1 VRVIQYI
8 TLLLLCC
15 SPFGY
20 HAQSEQEMRKQAE
33 QMFNSGKYVDAT
45 PLYTRLLALQPR
57 DYGYNFRYGACLL
70 FNSAKKQDALKYLNY
85 AVQDPS
91 TQPDI
96 FYFIGRAL
104 HLNYQFNEAIDNYT
118 AYRKSGKNNVFLKET
133 ERFIEMCQNGKQLL
147 SNITDIIV
155 LDKKEIA
162 SDKFFRLYDLKDI
175 GGNIL
180 VTLEFQTKLDKKNNH
195 QPIIHFPNQPKAI
208 FYASYGETGSSGKDI
223 YVRIKQQD
231 GTWGEPQVL
240 KGGVN
245 TAFDEDYPYMHP
257 DGQSLYFASK
267 GHNSMGGFD
276 IFRSKYDEFKQE
288 FGPAEN
294 MDFAVSSPDD
304 DLFFV
309 LDSLNRDAYF
319 ASARQSEAGKLTVY
333 KVKVDRVPLQLAVL
347 KGDFVSKIDNNLI
360 SARIDVVNS
369 STGKK
374 VGTYQ
379 TNKDSDY
386 MITLP
391 KAGEYEFVVRVG
403 DNPQEYRSKVV
414 VPQLSAF
421 RPLKQ
426 QLVHTEE
433 NGREIVRVVNL
444 FDEQIDNPEDVL
456 AEVIRVRSALDVN
469 VQDFDL
475 ASFESTQQYRKV
487 LAEIGLANLNN
498 SEVVEVLAEQIVQA
512 EKQLTFNSEL
522 QTKVTAIVS
531 QTTSEISELE
541 ELIKS
546 KVQAATAASSDQE
559 KYTQLLE
566 AQYAIQKQEEL
577 KLEAQEL
584 IKMAD
589 SVDQVIKQGEIARG
603 KDQLTEIKSAF
614 ESAISSGQQGDA
626 WKVLAE
632 KSETIRATMDNKSA
646 NIIERNVSRQ
656 VEIEQQLATERN
668 KRTALEADKE
678 KAENE
683 VYQLN
688 LTLNAA
694 KKKDQ
699 PTIQSAIEK
708 KKAEIQLLVEEI
720 AAAEPKET
728 VLTNQLNKL
737 KAELTVIQKATDSQ
751 STSITTTR
759 QEVLKEL
766 FATNSANS
774 SSLHVFVD
782 QQIGELIK
790 NNPELTNVKNTSTEE
805 RNEST
810 DPNDQLVNEMQEK
823 AEPSDPQAVQL
834 TVDPSY
840 ETDVNEIELTSTLPE
855 KDKQL
860 ALVQRDEEFI
870 AQIDQ
875 ALNQVENELKRQP
888 ENDQLRAKK
897 VTLSNLKTAASDR
910 IQTRTESIKAN
921 EKKVEAETD
930 VKPIISSTQLLIDS
944 HASDVEQVKST
955 TSYTEE
961 QRLSALDQTDEVL
974 RSALSERLKVIQQE
988 LVDSPSSVALLDE
1001 QVQIEEQLN
1010 VLDATM
1016 SERQQ
1021 LRDVK
1026 KNKADELARNAQK
1039 ESNETDV
1046 NPEKVDVEKEQR
1058 VMEEKK
1064 IDPTQAKKEYSA
1076 PELLEEIFPNYSA
1089 RKEQLL
1095 NSKLEERKKQ
1105 EQLMEFENEALTQLE
1120 KQLIDE
1126 QKKSDESNQK
1136 KEELLVELIENQ
1148 KNTISQLKRSIAE
1161 LDQLQQKA
1169 YVAELRSSGDTQ
1181 LESLLS
1187 GVTGSEKAVLE
1198 SQLAQLEDY
1207 RAVLQVKEDELVRT
1221 NQTKEVSWI
1230 NEEISQVDKTVKKI
1244 RITIGELERLSSDQD
1259 QLVAKEEKEAERVE
1273 NREQQLE
1280 RQLSSPELTKKEK
1293 KDFSREL
1300 NDIQEGKAVVEVKK
1314 LTEKQVE
1321 TTAAID
1327 QLTTGLKAVSSVNEA
1342 TKINQAIANLA
1353 TERIESE
1360 IRVLQEKADNTK
1372 DAREKKEV
1380 LQSIAEKQEKV
1391 KEELTS
1397 AYIQN
1402 KLLEIERNA
1411 QGGSLEN
1418 ITELTA
1424 RKRKYTIQV
1433 GELTKLMSYID
1444 EEITGARGKEKTEL
1458 QASKVQLANQK
1469 KVISDAINTID
1480 ERMARLSLPQ
1490 EPVMNAKSLDQAV
1503 TVEEELLIAQTN
1515 EYKQVAEN
1523 GTKLLELEKELS
1535 RLSSL
1540 IGQQKAALK
1549 VIVSNAPADEKQI
1562 EATVNQLKATNEQLS
1577 RVEAEIETSKG
1588 EFNRSLPAD
1597 QQKALVIQN
1606 MIQRGIQP
1614 IDRAQMAMAIVP
1626 LPEMGLEITEKQVN
1640 RSIPLGVKNPTG
1652 LVYRVQVGAFAK
1664 PIPGELFKEFNPV
1677 FGEAIPN
1684 SNIMRYM
1691 AGFFNNSQRAI
1702 SARDEIRKLGYADAF
1717 AVAYC
1722 DGKRISLAEARRLEQ
1737 AGLCLAKGTN
1747 QLMLEVAMNTM
1758 EKIQLDDTTKRVRV
1772 NPLDYNK
1779 ADGAAPATAI
1789 EASKGLFY
1797 TVQLG
1802 VFNRPI
1808 AANTVYQLE
1817 PLMTLRLPNGQIRYS
1832 VGLFNSIEEAQSM
1845 QAKSR
1850 AKGIPDAFITAY
1862 FKGQRITLE
1871 EAKQLIATRGTKVLE
1886 SNIIKTSG
1894 PQLDGTTS
1902 SKVATGE
1909 VTLNRTVEEDSIIF
1923 ILQQDVQLVSKMTY
1937 AEYPREEL
1945 NRYNSKGF
1953 FYYDETD
1960 QRIKSNVANSAEQL
1974 PPVYYFRNDLDTIQ
1988 LAKKKDSIHYFKL
2001 DIDKMELGGDFSEWF
2016 VRYPGR
2022 KELREVETGIEIRI
2036 FDKTEKQREHIL
2048 STLRLLELIYT
2059 EEWLTPAA
2067 EN

>member
-1 VRVIQYI
+1 
-8 TLLLLCC
+8 
-15 SPFGY
+15 
-20 HAQSEQEMRKQAE
+20 MRKQAE

-231 GTWGEPQVL
+231 GTWGEPQVV

-276 IFRSKYDEFKQE
+276 IFRSKYDEFKKE

-347 KGDFVSKIDNNLI
+347 KGDFVSKIDNSLI

-379 TNKDSDY
+379 TNKESDY

-391 KAGEYEFVVRVG
+391 KAGEYEFIVRVG
-403 DNPQEYRSKVV
+403 NNPQEYRSKVV

-433 NGREIVRVVNL
+433 NGREIVIVVNL
-444 FDEQIDNPEDVL
+444 FDEQIENPEDVL
-456 AEVIRVRSALDVN
+456 AEVIRVRSSLDVN

-498 SEVVEVLAEQIVQA
+498 SEVVEVLSDQIVQA
-512 EKQLTFNSEL
+512 EKQLSFNSEL
-522 QTKVTAIVS
+522 QTKVTAIVN
-531 QTTSEISELE
+531 QTTSEITELE
-541 ELIKS
+541 EFIKT
-546 KVQAATAASSDQE
+546 KVQASTAASSDQE
-559 KYTQLLE
+559 KYTELLE
-566 AQYAIQKQEEL
+566 AQEAIQKQEAL
-577 KLEAQEL
+577 KQEAQEL
-584 IKMAD
+584 IRMAD
-589 SVDQVIKQGEIARG
+589 SVDRVVNQADITNRKNE
-603 KDQLTEIKSAF
+603 LTEIKNTF
-614 ESAISSGQQGDA
+614 ESSVSSGQQGDA
-626 WKVLAE
+626 WKALAE
-632 KSETIRATMDNKSA
+632 KSETIRAAMDNKSA
-646 NIIERNVSRQ
+646 SIIENNVRRQ
-656 VEIEQQLATERN
+656 VEVEQQLATERN

-699 PTIQSAIEK
+699 PTIQSAIDK
-708 KKAEIQLLVEEI
+708 KKEEIQLLEEEI

-737 KAELTVIQKATDSQ
+737 KAELRVIQKATDSEN
-751 STSITTTR
+751 STSTSR
-759 QEVLKEL
+759 QEALNQL
-766 FATNSANS
+766 SATNTTNS
-774 SSLHVFVD
+774 STLHAFVD

-790 NNPELTNVKNTSTEE
+790 NNPALKDGRITSSEPQ
-805 RNEST
+805 NEST
-810 DPNDQLVNEMQEK
+810 DQNDQLVNETQEK

-834 TVDPSY
+834 AIDPSY

-855 KDKQL
+855 KEKQL

-875 ALNQVENELKRQP
+875 ALNQVENELKGQP
-888 ENDQLRAKK
+888 ENDQLRSKK

-921 EKKVEAETD
+921 EKKVEVETD
-930 VKPIISSTQLLIDS
+930 VKPIVSSTQLLINS
-944 HASDVEQVKST
+944 HVSDVEKVKSNS
-955 TSYTEE
+955 SYSEE
-961 QRLSALDQTDEVL
+961 QRFNALDQTDEVL
-974 RSALSERLKVIQQE
+974 RSALSERLKVIQEE
-988 LVDSPSSVALLDE
+988 LVVSPSSVALRGE

-1010 VLDATM
+1010 VLDAAM

-1026 KNKADELARNAQK
+1026 KNKADDLARNAQK
-1039 ESNETDV
+1039 ESNETEV
-1046 NPEKVDVEKEQR
+1046 NQEKVDVEQEQR
-1058 VMEEKK
+1058 VTEEKK
-1064 IDPTQAKKEYSA
+1064 IDPTQAKKEYTA
-1076 PELLEEIFPNYSA
+1076 PELLEEIFPNYSV

-1095 NSKLEERKKQ
+1095 NSKLEERKKK
-1105 EQLMEFENEALTQLE
+1105 EQLMEFENDALTQLE

-1136 KEELLVELIENQ
+1136 KEELLVELIEDQ

-1169 YVAELRSSGDTQ
+1169 YVAELRSSVDAQ
-1181 LESLLS
+1181 LVSILS
-1187 GVTGSEKAVLE
+1187 GVTGSEKSVLE

-1207 RAVLQVKEDELVRT
+1207 RAVLQVKEDELVRM

-1230 NEEISQVDKTVKKI
+1230 NEEIAQVDKTVKKI
-1244 RITIGELERLSSDQD
+1244 RITIGELERLSGDQD
-1259 QLVAKEEKEAERVE
+1259 QLVAKEEKKAERVE

-1300 NDIQEGKAVVEVKK
+1300 NEIQEEKAVVEVKK
-1314 LTEKQVE
+1314 LAEKQVE

-1327 QLTTGLKAVSSVNEA
+1327 QLSTDLKAVSSLNEA
-1342 TKINQAIANLA
+1342 TKINQAIANLSA
-1353 TERIESE
+1353 ERMETE
-1360 IRVLQEKADNTK
+1360 IRVLQEKADRTK

-1411 QGGSLEN
+1411 QVGSLEN
-1418 ITELTA
+1418 ITELAA

-1433 GELTKLMSYID
+1433 GELTKLMSYLD

-1458 QASKVQLANQK
+1458 QTSKVQLAKQK
-1469 KVISDAINTID
+1469 KVISDAINAID
-1480 ERMARLSLPQ
+1480 ERVARLSLPQ

-1515 EYKQVAEN
+1515 EFKQVAEK
-1523 GTKLLELEKELS
+1523 GTKLLELEKERT
-1535 RLSSL
+1535 RLSAL
-1540 IGQQKAALK
+1540 IGQQKSALN

-1577 RVEAEIETSKG
+1577 RVEAEIASNKG
-1588 EFNRSLPAD
+1588 EFNRLLPAD
-1597 QQKALVIQN
+1597 QQKSLVFQN

-1614 IDRAQMAMAIVP
+1614 IDQAQMAMAIVP
-1626 LPEMGLEITEKQVN
+1626 LPEMGLEITEKQVE
-1640 RSIPLGVKNPTG
+1640 RAIPLGVKNPTG

-1677 FGEAIPN
+1677 SGEAIPN

-1702 SARDEIRKLGYADAF
+1702 SARDEIRKLGYVDAF

-1737 AGLCLAKGTN
+1737 AGQCTAKGTN

-1758 EKIQLDDTTKRVRV
+1758 EKIQLDDTTKRLRV

-1779 ADGAAPATAI
+1779 AKGAAPATAI

-1817 PLMTLRLPNGQIRYS
+1817 PLMTLRLPSGQIRYS
-1832 VGLFNSIEEAQSM
+1832 VGQFNSIEDARPT
-1845 QAKSR
+1845 QAKAK
-1850 AKGIPDAFITAY
+1850 AKGIADAFITAY
-1862 FKGQRITLE
+1862 YKGQRITLE
-1871 EAKQLIATRGTKVLE
+1871 EAKQVIATSGTKVLE
-1886 SNIIKTSG
+1886 SNIKKTSG
-1894 PQLDGTTS
+1894 PQEDLTTS
-1902 SKVATGE
+1902 SKVVTGE
-1909 VTLNRTVEEDSIIF
+1909 VTMNRTVEEEPIIL
-1923 ILQQDVQLVSKMTY
+1923 IPQQEVQLVSRITY

-1945 NRYNSKGF
+1945 NRYNGKGF
-1953 FYYDETD
+1953 FYYDEID

-1974 PPVYYFRNDLDTIQ
+1974 PPVYYFRNDLDTLQ
-1988 LAKKKDSIHYFKL
+1988 LAKEKDSVHYFKL
-2001 DIDKMELGGDFSEWF
+2001 DIDKLELRGDFSEWF

-2022 KELREVETGIEIRI
+2022 KELREVETGLEIRI

-2048 STLRLLELIYT
+2048 STLRLLELSYT

>member
-231 GTWGEPQVL
+231 GTWGEPQVV

-276 IFRSKYDEFKQE
+276 IFRSKYDEFKKE

-347 KGDFVSKIDNNLI
+347 KGDFVSKIDNSLI

-379 TNKDSDY
+379 TNKESDY

-391 KAGEYEFVVRVG
+391 KAGEYEFIVRVG
-403 DNPQEYRSKVV
+403 NNPQEYRSKVV

-433 NGREIVRVVNL
+433 NGREIVIVVNL
-444 FDEQIDNPEDVL
+444 FDEQIENPEDVL
-456 AEVIRVRSALDVN
+456 AEVIRVRSSLDVN

-498 SEVVEVLAEQIVQA
+498 SEVVEVLSDQIVQA
-512 EKQLTFNSEL
+512 EKQLSFNSEL
-522 QTKVTAIVS
+522 QTKVTAIVN
-531 QTTSEISELE
+531 QTTSEITELE
-541 ELIKS
+541 EFIKT
-546 KVQAATAASSDQE
+546 KVQASTAASSDQE
-559 KYTQLLE
+559 KYTELLE
-566 AQYAIQKQEEL
+566 AQEAIQKQEAL
-577 KLEAQEL
+577 KQEAQEL
-584 IKMAD
+584 IRMAD
-589 SVDQVIKQGEIARG
+589 SVDRVVNQADITNRKNE
-603 KDQLTEIKSAF
+603 LTEIKNTF
-614 ESAISSGQQGDA
+614 ESSVSSGQQGDA
-626 WKVLAE
+626 WKALAE
-632 KSETIRATMDNKSA
+632 KSETIRAAMDNKSA
-646 NIIERNVSRQ
+646 SIIENNVRRQ
-656 VEIEQQLATERN
+656 VEVEQQLATERN

-699 PTIQSAIEK
+699 PTIQSAIDK
-708 KKAEIQLLVEEI
+708 KKEEIQLLEEEI

-737 KAELTVIQKATDSQ
+737 KAELRVIQKATDSEN
-751 STSITTTR
+751 STSTSR
-759 QEVLKEL
+759 QEALNQL
-766 FATNSANS
+766 SATNTTNS
-774 SSLHVFVD
+774 STLHAFVD

-790 NNPELTNVKNTSTEE
+790 NNPALKDGRITSSEPQ
-805 RNEST
+805 NEST
-810 DPNDQLVNEMQEK
+810 DQNDQLVNETQEK

-834 TVDPSY
+834 AIDPSY

-855 KDKQL
+855 KEKQL

-875 ALNQVENELKRQP
+875 ALNQVENELKGQP
-888 ENDQLRAKK
+888 ENDQLRSKK

-921 EKKVEAETD
+921 EKKVEVETD
-930 VKPIISSTQLLIDS
+930 VKPIVSSTQLLINS
-944 HASDVEQVKST
+944 HVSDVEKVKSNS
-955 TSYTEE
+955 SYSEE
-961 QRLSALDQTDEVL
+961 QRFNALDQTDEVL
-974 RSALSERLKVIQQE
+974 RSALSERLKVIQEE
-988 LVDSPSSVALLDE
+988 LVVSPSSVALRGE

-1010 VLDATM
+1010 VLDAAM

-1026 KNKADELARNAQK
+1026 KNKADDLARNAQK
-1039 ESNETDV
+1039 ESNETEV
-1046 NPEKVDVEKEQR
+1046 NQEKVDVEQEQR
-1058 VMEEKK
+1058 VTEEKK
-1064 IDPTQAKKEYSA
+1064 IDPTQAKKEYTA
-1076 PELLEEIFPNYSA
+1076 PELLEEIFPNYSV

-1095 NSKLEERKKQ
+1095 NSKLEERKKK
-1105 EQLMEFENEALTQLE
+1105 EQLMEFENDALTQLE

-1136 KEELLVELIENQ
+1136 KEELLVELIEDQ
-1148 KNTISQLKRSIAE
+1148 KNTVSQLKRSIAE

-1169 YVAELRSSGDTQ
+1169 YVAELRSSGDAQ
-1181 LESLLS
+1181 LESILS
-1187 GVTGSEKAVLE
+1187 GVTGSEKSVLE

-1207 RAVLQVKEDELVRT
+1207 RAVLQVKEDELVRM

-1230 NEEISQVDKTVKKI
+1230 NEEIAQVDKTVKKI
-1244 RITIGELERLSSDQD
+1244 RITIGELERLSGDQD
-1259 QLVAKEEKEAERVE
+1259 QLVAKEEKKAERVE

-1300 NDIQEGKAVVEVKK
+1300 NEIQEEKAVVEVKK
-1314 LTEKQVE
+1314 LAEKQVE

-1327 QLTTGLKAVSSVNEA
+1327 QLSTDLKAVSSLNEA
-1342 TKINQAIANLA
+1342 TKINQAIANLSA
-1353 TERIESE
+1353 ERMETE
-1360 IRVLQEKADNTK
+1360 IRVLQEKADRTK

-1411 QGGSLEN
+1411 QVGSLEN
-1418 ITELTA
+1418 ITELAA

-1433 GELTKLMSYID
+1433 GELTKLMSYLD

-1458 QASKVQLANQK
+1458 QTSKVQLAKQK
-1469 KVISDAINTID
+1469 KVISDAINAID
-1480 ERMARLSLPQ
+1480 ERVARLSLPQ

-1515 EYKQVAEN
+1515 EFKQVAEK
-1523 GTKLLELEKELS
+1523 GTKLLELEKERS
-1535 RLSSL
+1535 RLSAL
-1540 IGQQKAALK
+1540 IGQQKSALK

-1577 RVEAEIETSKG
+1577 RVEAEIASNKG
-1588 EFNRSLPAD
+1588 EFNRLLPAD
-1597 QQKALVIQN
+1597 QQKSLVFQN

-1614 IDRAQMAMAIVP
+1614 IDQAQMAMAIVP
-1626 LPEMGLEITEKQVN
+1626 LPEMGLEITEKQVE
-1640 RSIPLGVKNPTG
+1640 RAIPLGVKNPTG

-1677 FGEAIPN
+1677 SGEAIPN

-1702 SARDEIRKLGYADAF
+1702 SARDEIRKLGYVDAF

-1737 AGLCLAKGTN
+1737 AGQCTAKGTN

-1758 EKIQLDDTTKRVRV
+1758 EKIQLDDTTKRLRV

-1779 ADGAAPATAI
+1779 AKGAAPATAI

-1817 PLMTLRLPNGQIRYS
+1817 PLMTLRLPSGQIRYS
-1832 VGLFNSIEEAQSM
+1832 VGQFNSIEDARPT
-1845 QAKSR
+1845 QAKAK
-1850 AKGIPDAFITAY
+1850 AKGIADAFITAY
-1862 FKGQRITLE
+1862 YKGQRITLE
-1871 EAKQLIATRGTKVLE
+1871 EAKQVIATSGTKVLE
-1886 SNIIKTSG
+1886 SNIKKTSG
-1894 PQLDGTTS
+1894 PQEDLTTS
-1902 SKVATGE
+1902 SKVVTGE
-1909 VTLNRTVEEDSIIF
+1909 VTMNRTVEEEPIIL
-1923 ILQQDVQLVSKMTY
+1923 IPQQEVQLVSRITY

-1945 NRYNSKGF
+1945 NRYNGKGF
-1953 FYYDETD
+1953 FYYDEID

-1974 PPVYYFRNDLDTIQ
+1974 PPVYYFRNDLDTLQ
-1988 LAKKKDSIHYFKL
+1988 LAKEKDSVHYFKL
-2001 DIDKMELGGDFSEWF
+2001 DIDKLELRGDFSEWF

-2022 KELREVETGIEIRI
+2022 KELREVETGLEIRI

-2048 STLRLLELIYT
+2048 STLRLLELSYT

>member
-1 VRVIQYI
+1 
-8 TLLLLCC
+8 
-15 SPFGY
+15 
-20 HAQSEQEMRKQAE
+20 
-33 QMFNSGKYVDAT
+33 
-45 PLYTRLLALQPR
+45 
-57 DYGYNFRYGACLL
+57 
-70 FNSAKKQDALKYLNY
+70 
-85 AVQDPS
+85 
-91 TQPDI
+91 
-96 FYFIGRAL
+96 
-104 HLNYQFNEAIDNYT
+104 
-118 AYRKSGKNNVFLKET
+118 
-133 ERFIEMCQNGKQLL
+133 
-147 SNITDIIV
+147 
-155 LDKKEIA
+155 
-162 SDKFFRLYDLKDI
+162 
-175 GGNIL
+175 
-180 VTLEFQTKLDKKNNH
+180 
-195 QPIIHFPNQPKAI
+195 
-208 FYASYGETGSSGKDI
+208 
-223 YVRIKQQD
+223 
-231 GTWGEPQVL
+231 
-240 KGGVN
+240 
-245 TAFDEDYPYMHP
+245 
-257 DGQSLYFASK
+257 
-267 GHNSMGGFD
+267 MGGFD

-347 KGDFVSKIDNNLI
+347 KGDFVSKIDNSLI

-379 TNKDSDY
+379 TNKESDY

-391 KAGEYEFVVRVG
+391 KAGEYEFIVRVG
-403 DNPQEYRSKVV
+403 NNPQEYRSKVV

-433 NGREIVRVVNL
+433 NGREIVIVVNL
-444 FDEQIDNPEDVL
+444 FDEQIENPEDVL
-456 AEVIRVRSALDVN
+456 AEVIRVRSSLDVN

-498 SEVVEVLAEQIVQA
+498 SEVVEVLSDQIVQA
-512 EKQLTFNSEL
+512 EKQLSFNSEL
-522 QTKVTAIVS
+522 QTKVTAIVN
-531 QTTSEISELE
+531 QTTSEITELE
-541 ELIKS
+541 EFIKT
-546 KVQAATAASSDQE
+546 KVQASTAASSDQE
-559 KYTQLLE
+559 KYTELLE
-566 AQYAIQKQEEL
+566 AQEAIQKQEAL
-577 KLEAQEL
+577 KQEAQEL
-584 IKMAD
+584 IRMAD
-589 SVDQVIKQGEIARG
+589 SVDRVVNQADITNRKNE
-603 KDQLTEIKSAF
+603 LTEIKNTF
-614 ESAISSGQQGDA
+614 ESSVSSGQQGDA
-626 WKVLAE
+626 WKALAE
-632 KSETIRATMDNKSA
+632 KSETIRAAMDNKSA
-646 NIIERNVSRQ
+646 SIIENNVRRQ
-656 VEIEQQLATERN
+656 VEVEQQLATERN

-699 PTIQSAIEK
+699 PTIQSAIDK
-708 KKAEIQLLVEEI
+708 KKEEIQLLEEEI

-737 KAELTVIQKATDSQ
+737 KAELRVIQKATDSEN
-751 STSITTTR
+751 STSTSR
-759 QEVLKEL
+759 QEALNQL
-766 FATNSANS
+766 SATNTTNS
-774 SSLHVFVD
+774 STLHAFVD

-790 NNPELTNVKNTSTEE
+790 NNPALKDGRITSSEPQ
-805 RNEST
+805 NEST
-810 DPNDQLVNEMQEK
+810 DQNDQLVNETQEK

-834 TVDPSY
+834 AIDPSY

-855 KDKQL
+855 KEKQL

-875 ALNQVENELKRQP
+875 ALNQVENELKGQP
-888 ENDQLRAKK
+888 ENDQLRSKK

-921 EKKVEAETD
+921 EKKVEVETD
-930 VKPIISSTQLLIDS
+930 VKPIVSSTQLLINS
-944 HASDVEQVKST
+944 HVSDVEKVKSNS
-955 TSYTEE
+955 SYSEE
-961 QRLSALDQTDEVL
+961 QRFNALDQTDEVL
-974 RSALSERLKVIQQE
+974 RSALSERLKVIQEE
-988 LVDSPSSVALLDE
+988 LVVSPSSVALRGE

-1010 VLDATM
+1010 VLDAAM

-1026 KNKADELARNAQK
+1026 KNKADDLARNAQK
-1039 ESNETDV
+1039 ESNETEV
-1046 NPEKVDVEKEQR
+1046 NQEKVDVEQEQR
-1058 VMEEKK
+1058 VTEEKK
-1064 IDPTQAKKEYSA
+1064 IDPTQAKKEYTA
-1076 PELLEEIFPNYSA
+1076 PELLEEIFPNYSV

-1095 NSKLEERKKQ
+1095 NSKLEERKKK
-1105 EQLMEFENEALTQLE
+1105 EQLMEFENDALTQLE

-1136 KEELLVELIENQ
+1136 KEELLVELIEDQ

-1169 YVAELRSSGDTQ
+1169 YVAELRSSVDAQ
-1181 LESLLS
+1181 LVSILS
-1187 GVTGSEKAVLE
+1187 GVTGSEKSVLE

-1207 RAVLQVKEDELVRT
+1207 RAVLQVKEDELVRM

-1230 NEEISQVDKTVKKI
+1230 NEEIAQVDKTVKKI
-1244 RITIGELERLSSDQD
+1244 RITIGELERLSGDQD
-1259 QLVAKEEKEAERVE
+1259 QLVAKEEKKAERVE

-1300 NDIQEGKAVVEVKK
+1300 NEIQEEKAVVEVKK
-1314 LTEKQVE
+1314 LAEKQVE

-1327 QLTTGLKAVSSVNEA
+1327 QLSTDLKAVSSLNEA
-1342 TKINQAIANLA
+1342 TKINQAIANLSA
-1353 TERIESE
+1353 ERMETE
-1360 IRVLQEKADNTK
+1360 IRVLQEKADRTK

-1411 QGGSLEN
+1411 QVGSLEN
-1418 ITELTA
+1418 ITELAA

-1433 GELTKLMSYID
+1433 GELTKLMSYLD

-1458 QASKVQLANQK
+1458 QTSKVQLAKQK
-1469 KVISDAINTID
+1469 KVISDAINAID
-1480 ERMARLSLPQ
+1480 ERVARLSLPQ

-1515 EYKQVAEN
+1515 EFKQVAEK
-1523 GTKLLELEKELS
+1523 GTKLLELEKERT
-1535 RLSSL
+1535 RLSAL
-1540 IGQQKAALK
+1540 IGQQKSALN

-1577 RVEAEIETSKG
+1577 RVEAEIASNKG
-1588 EFNRSLPAD
+1588 EFNRLLPAD
-1597 QQKALVIQN
+1597 QQKSLVFQN

-1614 IDRAQMAMAIVP
+1614 IDQAQMAMAIVP
-1626 LPEMGLEITEKQVN
+1626 LPEMGLEITEKQVE
-1640 RSIPLGVKNPTG
+1640 RAIPLGVKNPTG

-1677 FGEAIPN
+1677 SGEAIPN

-1702 SARDEIRKLGYADAF
+1702 SARDEIRKLGYVDAF

-1737 AGLCLAKGTN
+1737 AGQCTAKGTN

-1758 EKIQLDDTTKRVRV
+1758 EKIQLDDTTKRLRV

-1779 ADGAAPATAI
+1779 AKGAAPATAI

-1817 PLMTLRLPNGQIRYS
+1817 PLMTLRLPSGQIRYS
-1832 VGLFNSIEEAQSM
+1832 VGQFNSIEDARPT
-1845 QAKSR
+1845 QAKAK
-1850 AKGIPDAFITAY
+1850 AKGIADAFITAY
-1862 FKGQRITLE
+1862 YKGQRITLE
-1871 EAKQLIATRGTKVLE
+1871 EAKQVIATSGTKVLE
-1886 SNIIKTSG
+1886 SNIKKTSG
-1894 PQLDGTTS
+1894 PQEDLTTS
-1902 SKVATGE
+1902 SKVVTGE
-1909 VTLNRTVEEDSIIF
+1909 VTMNRTVEEEPIIL
-1923 ILQQDVQLVSKMTY
+1923 IPQQEVQLVSRITY

-1945 NRYNSKGF
+1945 NRYNGKGF
-1953 FYYDETD
+1953 FYYDEID

-1974 PPVYYFRNDLDTIQ
+1974 PPVYYFRNDLDTLQ
-1988 LAKKKDSIHYFKL
+1988 LAKEKDSVHYFKL
-2001 DIDKMELGGDFSEWF
+2001 DIDKLELRGDFSEWF

-2022 KELREVETGIEIRI
+2022 KELREVETGLEIRI

-2048 STLRLLELIYT
+2048 STLRLLELSYT

>member
-231 GTWGEPQVL
+231 GTWGEPQVV

-276 IFRSKYDEFKQE
+276 IFRSKYDEFKKE

-347 KGDFVSKIDNNLI
+347 KGDFVSKIDNSLI

-379 TNKDSDY
+379 TNKESDY

-391 KAGEYEFVVRVG
+391 KAGEYEFIVRVG
-403 DNPQEYRSKVV
+403 NNPQEYRSKVV

-433 NGREIVRVVNL
+433 NGREIVIVVNL
-444 FDEQIDNPEDVL
+444 FDEQIENPEDVL
-456 AEVIRVRSALDVN
+456 AEVIRVRSSLDVN

-498 SEVVEVLAEQIVQA
+498 SEVVEVLSDQIVQA
-512 EKQLTFNSEL
+512 EKQLSFNSEL
-522 QTKVTAIVS
+522 QTKVTAIVN
-531 QTTSEISELE
+531 QTTSEITELE
-541 ELIKS
+541 EFIKT
-546 KVQAATAASSDQE
+546 KVQASTAASSDQE
-559 KYTQLLE
+559 KYTELLE
-566 AQYAIQKQEEL
+566 AQEAIQKQEAL
-577 KLEAQEL
+577 KQEAQEL
-584 IKMAD
+584 IRMAD
-589 SVDQVIKQGEIARG
+589 SVDRVVNQADITNRKNE
-603 KDQLTEIKSAF
+603 LTEIKNTF
-614 ESAISSGQQGDA
+614 ESSVSSGQQGDA
-626 WKVLAE
+626 WKALAE
-632 KSETIRATMDNKSA
+632 KSETIRAAMDNKSA
-646 NIIERNVSRQ
+646 SIIENNVRRQ
-656 VEIEQQLATERN
+656 VEVEQQLATERN

-699 PTIQSAIEK
+699 PTIQSAIDK
-708 KKAEIQLLVEEI
+708 KKEEIQLLEEEI

-737 KAELTVIQKATDSQ
+737 KAELRVIQKATDSEN
-751 STSITTTR
+751 STSTSR
-759 QEVLKEL
+759 QEALNQL
-766 FATNSANS
+766 SATNTTNS
-774 SSLHVFVD
+774 STLHAFVD

-790 NNPELTNVKNTSTEE
+790 NNPALKDGRITSSEPQ
-805 RNEST
+805 NEST
-810 DPNDQLVNEMQEK
+810 DQNDQLVNETQEK

-834 TVDPSY
+834 AIDPSY

-855 KDKQL
+855 KEKQL

-875 ALNQVENELKRQP
+875 ALNQVENELKGQP
-888 ENDQLRAKK
+888 ENDQLRSKK

-921 EKKVEAETD
+921 EKKVEVETD
-930 VKPIISSTQLLIDS
+930 VKPIVSSTQLLINS
-944 HASDVEQVKST
+944 HVSDVEKVKSNS
-955 TSYTEE
+955 SYSEE
-961 QRLSALDQTDEVL
+961 QRFNALDQTDEVL
-974 RSALSERLKVIQQE
+974 RSALSERLKVIQEE
-988 LVDSPSSVALLDE
+988 LVVSPSSVALRGE

-1010 VLDATM
+1010 VLDAAM

-1026 KNKADELARNAQK
+1026 KNKADDLARNAQK
-1039 ESNETDV
+1039 ESNETEV
-1046 NPEKVDVEKEQR
+1046 NQEKVDVEQEQR
-1058 VMEEKK
+1058 VTEEKK
-1064 IDPTQAKKEYSA
+1064 IDPTQAKKEYTA
-1076 PELLEEIFPNYSA
+1076 PELLEEIFPNYSV

-1095 NSKLEERKKQ
+1095 NSKLEERKKK
-1105 EQLMEFENEALTQLE
+1105 EQLMEFENDALTQLE

-1136 KEELLVELIENQ
+1136 KEELLVELIEDQ

-1169 YVAELRSSGDTQ
+1169 YVAELRSSVDAQ
-1181 LESLLS
+1181 LVSILS
-1187 GVTGSEKAVLE
+1187 GVTGSEKSVLE

-1207 RAVLQVKEDELVRT
+1207 RAVLQVKEDELVRM

-1230 NEEISQVDKTVKKI
+1230 NEEIAQVDKTVKKI
-1244 RITIGELERLSSDQD
+1244 RITIGELERLSGDQD
-1259 QLVAKEEKEAERVE
+1259 QLVAKEEKKAERVE

-1300 NDIQEGKAVVEVKK
+1300 NEIQEEKAVVEVKK
-1314 LTEKQVE
+1314 LAEKQVE

-1327 QLTTGLKAVSSVNEA
+1327 QLSTDLKAVSSLNEA
-1342 TKINQAIANLA
+1342 TKINQAIANLSA
-1353 TERIESE
+1353 ERMETE
-1360 IRVLQEKADNTK
+1360 IRVLQEKADRTK

-1411 QGGSLEN
+1411 QVGSLEN
-1418 ITELTA
+1418 ITELAA

-1433 GELTKLMSYID
+1433 GELTKLMSYLD

-1458 QASKVQLANQK
+1458 QTSKVQLAKQK
-1469 KVISDAINTID
+1469 KVISDAINAID
-1480 ERMARLSLPQ
+1480 ERVARLSLPQ

-1515 EYKQVAEN
+1515 EFKQVAEK
-1523 GTKLLELEKELS
+1523 GTKLLELEKERT
-1535 RLSSL
+1535 RLSAL
-1540 IGQQKAALK
+1540 IGQQKSALN

-1577 RVEAEIETSKG
+1577 RVEAEIASNKG
-1588 EFNRSLPAD
+1588 EFNRLLPAD
-1597 QQKALVIQN
+1597 QQKSLVFQN

-1614 IDRAQMAMAIVP
+1614 IDQAQMAMAIVP
-1626 LPEMGLEITEKQVN
+1626 LPEMGLEITEKQVE
-1640 RSIPLGVKNPTG
+1640 RAIPLGVKNPTG

-1677 FGEAIPN
+1677 SGEAIPN

-1702 SARDEIRKLGYADAF
+1702 SARDEIRKLGYVDAF

-1737 AGLCLAKGTN
+1737 AGQCTAKGTN

-1758 EKIQLDDTTKRVRV
+1758 EKIQLDDTTKRLRV

-1779 ADGAAPATAI
+1779 AKGAAPATAI

-1817 PLMTLRLPNGQIRYS
+1817 PLMTLRLPSGQIRYS
-1832 VGLFNSIEEAQSM
+1832 VGQFNSIEDARPT
-1845 QAKSR
+1845 QAKAK
-1850 AKGIPDAFITAY
+1850 AKGIADAFITAY
-1862 FKGQRITLE
+1862 YKGQRITLE
-1871 EAKQLIATRGTKVLE
+1871 EAKQVIATSGTKVLE
-1886 SNIIKTSG
+1886 SNIKKTSG
-1894 PQLDGTTS
+1894 PQEDLTTS
-1902 SKVATGE
+1902 SKVVTGE
-1909 VTLNRTVEEDSIIF
+1909 VTMNRTVEEEPIIL
-1923 ILQQDVQLVSKMTY
+1923 IPQQEVQLVSRITY

-1945 NRYNSKGF
+1945 NRYNGKGF
-1953 FYYDETD
+1953 FYYDEID

-1974 PPVYYFRNDLDTIQ
+1974 PPVYYFRNDLDTLQ
-1988 LAKKKDSIHYFKL
+1988 LAKEKDSVHYFKL
-2001 DIDKMELGGDFSEWF
+2001 DIDKLELRGDFSEWF

-2022 KELREVETGIEIRI
+2022 KELREVETGLEIRI

-2048 STLRLLELIYT
+2048 STLRLLELSYT

>member
-1 VRVIQYI
+1 
-8 TLLLLCC
+8 
-15 SPFGY
+15 
-20 HAQSEQEMRKQAE
+20 MRKQAE

-231 GTWGEPQVL
+231 GTWGEPQVV

-276 IFRSKYDEFKQE
+276 IFRSKYDEFKKE

-379 TNKDSDY
+379 TNKESDY

-391 KAGEYEFVVRVG
+391 KAGEYEFIIRVG
-403 DNPQEYRSKVV
+403 NNPQEYRSKVI

-444 FDEQIDNPEDVL
+444 FDEQIENPEDVL
-456 AEVIRVRSALDVN
+456 AEVIRVRSSLDVN

-498 SEVVEVLAEQIVQA
+498 SEVVEVLSEQIVQA
-512 EKQLTFNSEL
+512 EKQLSFNSEL
-522 QTKVTAIVS
+522 QTKVTAIVN
-531 QTTSEISELE
+531 QTTSEITELE
-541 ELIKS
+541 EFIKT
-546 KVQAATAASSDQE
+546 KVQASTAASSDQE
-559 KYTQLLE
+559 KYTELLE
-566 AQYAIQKQEEL
+566 AQKAIQKQEVL

-589 SVDQVIKQGEIARG
+589 SVDRVVNQADITNRKNE
-603 KDQLTEIKSAF
+603 LTEIKNTF
-614 ESAISSGQQGDA
+614 ESSVSSGQQGDA
-626 WKVLAE
+626 WKALAE
-632 KSETIRATMDNKSA
+632 KSETIRAAMDNKSA
-646 NIIERNVSRQ
+646 SIIENNVRRQ
-656 VEIEQQLATERN
+656 VEVEQQLSTERN

-699 PTIQSAIEK
+699 PTIQSAIDK
-708 KKAEIQLLVEEI
+708 KKEEIQLLEEEI

-737 KAELTVIQKATDSQ
+737 KAELRVIQKATDSEN
-751 STSITTTR
+751 STSTSR
-759 QEVLKEL
+759 QEALNQL
-766 FATNSANS
+766 SATNTTNS
-774 SSLHVFVD
+774 STLHAFVD

-790 NNPELTNVKNTSTEE
+790 NNPALKDGRITSSEPQ
-805 RNEST
+805 NEST
-810 DPNDQLVNEMQEK
+810 DQKDQLVNETQEK

-834 TVDPSY
+834 AIDPSY

-855 KDKQL
+855 KEKQL

-875 ALNQVENELKRQP
+875 ALNQVENELKGQP
-888 ENDQLRAKK
+888 ENDQLRSKK

-921 EKKVEAETD
+921 EKKVEVETD
-930 VKPIISSTQLLIDS
+930 VKPIVSSTQLLINS
-944 HASDVEQVKST
+944 HVSDVEKVKSNS
-955 TSYTEE
+955 SYSEE
-961 QRLSALDQTDEVL
+961 QRFNALDQTDEVL
-974 RSALSERLKVIQQE
+974 RSALSERLKVIQEE
-988 LVDSPSSVALLDE
+988 LVVSPSSVALRGE

-1010 VLDATM
+1010 VIDAAM

-1026 KNKADELARNAQK
+1026 KNKADDLARNAQK
-1039 ESNETDV
+1039 ESNETEV
-1046 NPEKVDVEKEQR
+1046 NQEKVEVEQEQR
-1058 VMEEKK
+1058 VTEEKK
-1064 IDPTQAKKEYSA
+1064 IDPTQAKKEYTA
-1076 PELLEEIFPNYSA
+1076 PELLEEIFPNYSV

-1095 NSKLEERKKQ
+1095 NSKLEERKKK
-1105 EQLMEFENEALTQLE
+1105 EQLMEFENDALIQLE

-1136 KEELLVELIENQ
+1136 KEELLVELIEDQ
-1148 KNTISQLKRSIAE
+1148 KNTVSQLKRSIAE

-1169 YVAELRSSGDTQ
+1169 YVAELRSSVDAQ
-1181 LESLLS
+1181 LVSILS
-1187 GVTGSEKAVLE
+1187 GVTGSEKSVLE
-1198 SQLAQLEDY
+1198 SQLTQLEDY
-1207 RAVLQVKEDELVRT
+1207 RTVLQVKEGELVRM

-1230 NEEISQVDKTVKKI
+1230 NEEIAQVDKTVKKI
-1244 RITIGELERLSSDQD
+1244 RITIGELERLSVDQD
-1259 QLVAKEEKEAERVE
+1259 QLVAKEEKEADRVE

-1300 NDIQEGKAVVEVKK
+1300 NEIQEEKAVVEVKK

-1327 QLTTGLKAVSSVNEA
+1327 QLSTDLKAVSSLNEA
-1342 TKINQAIANLA
+1342 TKINQAIANLSA
-1353 TERIESE
+1353 ERMETE
-1360 IRVLQEKADNTK
+1360 IRVLQEKADKTK

-1411 QGGSLEN
+1411 QVGSLEN
-1418 ITELTA
+1418 ITELAA

-1433 GELTKLMSYID
+1433 GELTKLMSYLD

-1458 QASKVQLANQK
+1458 QASKVQLAKQK
-1469 KVISDAINTID
+1469 KVISDAINAID
-1480 ERMARLSLPQ
+1480 ERVARLSLPQ

-1515 EYKQVAEN
+1515 EFKQVAEK
-1523 GTKLLELEKELS
+1523 GTKLLELEKERT
-1535 RLSSL
+1535 RLSAL
-1540 IGQQKAALK
+1540 IGQQKSALN

-1577 RVEAEIETSKG
+1577 RVEAEIASNKG
-1588 EFNRSLPAD
+1588 EFNRLLPAD
-1597 QQKALVIQN
+1597 QQKSLVIQN

-1614 IDRAQMAMAIVP
+1614 IDQAQMAMAIVP
-1626 LPEMGLEITEKQVN
+1626 LPEMGLEITEKQVE
-1640 RSIPLGVKNPTG
+1640 RAIPLGVKNPTG

-1677 FGEAIPN
+1677 SGEAIPN

-1737 AGLCLAKGTN
+1737 AGQCTAKGTN

-1758 EKIQLDDTTKRVRV
+1758 EKIQLDDTTKRLRV

-1779 ADGAAPATAI
+1779 AKGAAPATAI

-1817 PLMTLRLPNGQIRYS
+1817 PLMTLRLPSGQIRYS
-1832 VGLFNSIEEAQSM
+1832 VGQFNSIDDARPT
-1845 QAKSR
+1845 QAKAK
-1850 AKGIPDAFITAY
+1850 AKGIADAFITAY
-1862 FKGQRITLE
+1862 YKGQRITLE
-1871 EAKQLIATRGTKVLE
+1871 EAKQLMATSGTMVLE
-1886 SNIIKTSG
+1886 SNIKKTSG
-1894 PQLDGTTS
+1894 PQEDLTTS
-1902 SKVATGE
+1902 SKVVTGE
-1909 VTLNRTVEEDSIIF
+1909 VTLNRTVEEEPIVMKP
-1923 ILQQDVQLVSKMTY
+1923 QQEVQLVSRITN

-1953 FYYDETD
+1953 FYYDEID

-1974 PPVYYFRNDLDTIQ
+1974 PPVYYFRNDLDTLQ
-1988 LAKKKDSIHYFKL
+1988 LAKEKDSVHYFKL
-2001 DIDKMELGGDFSEWF
+2001 DIDKLELRGDFSEWF

-2022 KELREVETGIEIRI
+2022 KELREVETGLEIRI

-2048 STLRLLELIYT
+2048 STLRLLELSYT